1 MDIIRAYL
9 KDIRKA
15 PLLTPEEEIELS
27 KKVKKGDK
35 TAWQRMIQANLR
47 LVVSIAKK
55 YAHLGVP
62 LMDLIE
68 EGNVGLMKAI
78 KKFNPKR
85 GFRFSTY
92 AAWWIR
98 QSISRAVSEQGK
110 MIRVPA
116 YMQELIGKW
125 KKANEALTQKLK
137 RAPNNKEIAKKMKVS
152 EEVVERIIAW
162 LATKTSSLDAPIG
175 EEGESGV
182 MDLIEDEKA
191 VLPDAEIEHS
201 LDKERIRA
209 LLDIMSP
216 REKIVLDM
224 RFGLNDGKTHTLAEV
239 SKRLGVSRERVR
251 QLEEAALKKIRNY
264 MLSQEKG

>member
-1 MDIIRAYL
+1 
-9 KDIRKA
+9 
-15 PLLTPEEEIELS
+15 
-27 KKVKKGDK
+27 
-35 TAWQRMIQANLR
+35 
-47 LVVSIAKK
+47 
-55 YAHLGVP
+55 
-62 LMDLIE
+62 MDLIE
-68 EGNVGLMKAI
+68 EGNVGLMKAV

-98 QSISRAVSEQGK
+98 QSVSRAVSEQGK

-125 KKANEALTQKLK
+125 KKANEALTQKLN
-137 RAPNNKEIAKKMKVS
+137 RAPNNKEMAKKMKVP
-152 EEVVERIIAW
+152 EEVVERVVSW

-175 EEGESGV
+175 EEGESGI

-191 VLPDAEIEHS
+191 VLPDEEMEHS

-216 REKIVLDM
+216 RERTILDM
-224 RFGLNDGKTHTLAEV
+224 RFGLNDGKTRTLAEV
-239 SKRLGVSRERVR
+239 AKKLGVSRERVR
-251 QLEEAALKKIRNY
+251 QVEEAALKKIRVF
-264 MLSQEKG
+264 MRSQEKS